1 MTPKVARA
9 RVRVR
14 AKAARVNIGSLEDR
28 CVAEHLLRAREL
40 VWSLEQLQTLIERER
55 TESAVEEVSRGQLRT
70 RRAAAA
76 WAFRE
81 LAAAEIPNDHQ
92 MGLIHWISENE
103 FGPDSFSPDDL
114 REIAD
119 RAYAEKWIGGAQRTA
134 IDAYLTEIEP

>member
-1 MTPKVARA
+1 M
-9 RVRVR
+9 
-14 AKAARVNIGSLEDR
+14 
-28 CVAEHLLRAREL
+28 
-40 VWSLEQLQTLIERER
+40 
-55 TESAVEEVSRGQLRT
+55 RT

-103 FGPDSFSPDDL
+103 VGPDSFSPDEL

-119 RAYAEKWIGGAQRTA
+119 KAYARKEISGAQRTA
-134 IDAYLTEIEP
+134 IGAYLTEIEP